1 LTAFTG
7 VDSQNLLDVMVSVQ
21 FILAIGEGKEIM
33 KKAILQLETLAC
45 PTCMQKIAGAIA
57 NVDGVEKTSV
67 KVLFNAS
74 KAKVNFDPEKTNLDT
89 ITQAVKNIGYDVLKA
104 SAK

>member
-1 LTAFTG
+1 M
-7 VDSQNLLDVMVSVQ
+7 Q
-21 FILAIGEGKEIM
+21 
-33 KKAILQLETLAC
+33 KAILQLETLAC

-74 KAKVNFDPEKTNLDT
+74 KAKALSL
-89 ITQAVKNIGYDVLKA
+89 IHI
-104 SAK
+104 

>member
-1 LTAFTG
+1 
-7 VDSQNLLDVMVSVQ
+7 
-21 FILAIGEGKEIM
+21 M

-45 PTCMQKIAGAIA
+45 PTCMQKIVGAIA

-74 KAKVNFDPEKTNLDT
+74 KAKANFDPEKNQFGHDRSSREEYRL
-89 ITQAVKNIGYDVLKA
+89 
-104 SAK
+104 